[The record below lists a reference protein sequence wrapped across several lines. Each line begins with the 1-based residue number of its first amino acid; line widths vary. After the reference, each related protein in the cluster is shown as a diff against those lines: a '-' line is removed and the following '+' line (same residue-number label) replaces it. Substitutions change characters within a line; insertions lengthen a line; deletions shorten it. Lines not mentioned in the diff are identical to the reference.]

1 MKYTF
6 QHIIPLFLGLLF
18 AGCISELDGPQ
29 GNLRGSFSVSL
40 SADSLGV
47 EVETRAAHPLTE
59 AQQATFRL
67 TLTDREGTVWEN
79 KLYTDVT
86 LEDRTQPVADGYVLT
101 AQNCTAQEAE
111 SLNDGWGQRRFRG
124 QSQAFAVKQKED
136 TRVTVNCTMAN
147 AGLCVDFDEA
157 FTSFFTEG
165 YMVTLVDSR
174 NLRFDASTADRVA
187 YYNVADDTGS
197 HQVRLLV
204 NASAGWD
211 GMLRTIERTLTLQQG
226 RICRLHIRKGEPQ
239 EGTID
244 GVFITYD
251 ETFDEGTTEEVE
263 LE

>member
-47 EVETRAAHPLTE
+47 EVETRTAHPLTE

-111 SLNDGWGQRRFRG
+111 SLNDGWGQRRFYG
-124 QSQAFAVKQKED
+124 QSTTFSIAKNTD
-136 TRVTVNCTMAN
+136 TPVSVECSMAN
-147 AGLCVDFDEA
+147 AGLTVDFDES
-157 FTSFFTEG
+157 FTSFFTVG
-165 YMVTLVDSR
+165 YSVTVVDER
-174 NLRFDASTADRVA
+174 NLKFDATTTNRVA
-187 YYNVADDTGS
+187 YYNVEADGTRD
-197 HQVRLLV
+197 VRLLI

-211 GMLRTIERTLTLQQG
+211 GMLKTIDRTLTMQQG
-226 RICRLHIRKGEPQ
+226 RVYRLHIRKGAPET
-239 EGTID
+239 GTMGIL
-244 GVFITYD
+244 ITYD
-251 ETFDEGTTEEVE
+251 DAFDVGTTEEIE
-263 LE
+263 LN